1 MTDGSP
7 NALPESLTPLFQAA
21 ALPERRPA
29 KRAPKDRPFCLRL
42 TREERERL
50 EKEAGAMLLGAY
62 IRERLFGEHSAPRR
76 KRRRPSVDQAG
87 LAKVLGMLGAS
98 RLAANVNQ
106 LAKAAKLG
114 LIVGAA
120 PEVIQ
125 QIMEA
130 CEDIRTMR
138 NALLAALGLSIEDS
152 P

>member
-1 MTDGSP
+1 
-7 NALPESLTPLFQAA
+7 
-21 ALPERRPA
+21 
-29 KRAPKDRPFCLRL
+29 LRL
-42 TREERERL
+42 TRAERERL
-50 EKEAGAMLLGAY
+50 EAEAGSMPLGAY
-62 IRERLFGEHSAPRR
+62 IRERLFGEQSAPPR
-76 KRRRPSVDQAG
+76 KRRRPSADQAG

-130 CEDIRTMR
+130 CADIRVMR
-138 NALLAALGLSIEDS
+138 DALLAALGMSIEDG